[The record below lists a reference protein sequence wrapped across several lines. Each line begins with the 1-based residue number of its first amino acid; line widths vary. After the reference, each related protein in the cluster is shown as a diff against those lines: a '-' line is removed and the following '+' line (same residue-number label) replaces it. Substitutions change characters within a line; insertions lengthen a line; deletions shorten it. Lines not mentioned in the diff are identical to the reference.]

1 MGSSFR
7 APRRHR
13 PARPRPGTVYLREI
27 TPTKKPDGSAREEPR
42 EDLSRPP
49 LRPSL
54 PGVHQGLGHRDAHPE
69 TASGRLGRQ
78 RHPARSRPALPRFHG
93 RRLRLGMEPLGETP
107 SSGSGANAP
116 TSRTAGQDDWSMMS
130 IGASSRPPQKTREG
144 CPHARRGHYGPHGP
158 GPYRA
163 LSSPGRSS
171 RHAPRGGRGDALG
184 SSGPQGPGLLMIPEM
199 KTGTSRRAP
208 LSTAAL
214 GVLDL
219 SIAHIFGDFL

>member
-54 PGVHQGLGHRDAHPE
+54 PGVHQGLGHRDLHSGA
-69 TASGRLGRQ
+69 ASGRLGRQ

-130 IGASSRPPQKTREG
+130 IGASSRPLQKTKMRAS
-144 CPHARRGHYGPHGP
+144 HAPCGHGP
-158 GPYRA
+158 
-163 LSSPGRSS
+163 
-171 RHAPRGGRGDALG
+171 
-184 SSGPQGPGLLMIPEM
+184 SSGPAWPPAS
-199 KTGTSRRAP
+199 KA
-208 LSTAAL
+208 
-214 GVLDL
+214 
-219 SIAHIFGDFL
+219 